1 MCVDI
6 VVEVRL
12 LLKYLFIDGST
23 VFVSSVFN
31 RIHLVPVWIKKLV
44 WNFSA
49 LRRSRNIYL
58 KAVAT
63 VPIELGR
70 WSCSFFAVV
79 KLRELVK
86 NDTECR
92 SCSVKCCSDLRG
104 FILLLSVCLV
114 LFSSDNLS
122 SNENASYSKRFIN
135 VDSELLLVY
144 WVFKLQILYSKACFT
159 RQAPFERFMA
169 TFT

>member
-1 MCVDI
+1 MI
-6 VVEVRL
+6 
-12 LLKYLFIDGST
+12 
-23 VFVSSVFN
+23 
-31 RIHLVPVWIKKLV
+31 
-44 WNFSA
+44 
-49 LRRSRNIYL
+49 
-58 KAVAT
+58 
-63 VPIELGR
+63 
-70 WSCSFFAVV
+70 CSFFAVV

-86 NDTECR
+86 NYTKCR
-92 SCSVKCCSDLRG
+92 SYSVKCCSDLRDLV
-104 FILLLSVCLV
+104 LLLSMCLV
-114 LFSSDNLS
+114 LFSSDDLS